1 MAEEGL
7 IQGVNGLLSDL
18 KVEEAVSP
26 RLVDFATYIKEYE
39 GYYANTVSV
48 RNNNPGNL
56 RSSPYMSGQ
65 RDGFAYFKTYDDG
78 WNALLWQLQISVDGR
93 SGVYNPEMTLY
104 EFFETYAPSSD
115 SNAPRLYAE
124 SVAKK
129 LGVSPETKIK
139 FFK

>member
-1 MAEEGL
+1 MAEDDN
-7 IQGVNGLLSDL
+7 IRGVNDLLSDL
-18 KVEEAVSP
+18 KVENDVSP
-26 RLVDFATYIKEYE
+26 RLIELASYIKEYE

-56 RSSPYMSGQ
+56 RSSPYMAGQ
-65 RDGFAYFKTYDDG
+65 RDGFAYFNTYDDG

-115 SNAPRLYAE
+115 KNYPRKYAE
-124 SVAKK
+124 SVSGK
-129 LGVSPETKIK
+129 LNVSPETQIK
-139 FFK
+139 YFR